1 MKWFFTFSILLF
13 SIISIAQEAIVYRSV
28 QSAQKA
34 FVISENNVWKVR
46 INSYQNGW
54 PEQIAEYT
62 FKSLPQAQKY
72 LATYHF
78 LMNASNTEMQ
88 KEIELR
94 GDSSEMIWIPKNNWN
109 WDWELKFANWIQ
121 NDVDTDFYQKYKL
134 KTDCAD
140 VMYSLRWIFARMNYL
155 PAANKTM
162 DGVWFTHRSLK
173 NEWKDLKTNSDW
185 SKDQRFLAGL
195 KFIMKQSYT
204 HTLHKD
210 SYPIALNATAM
221 LPGSFH
227 LIVSGKSGHTMVIY
241 RQLPATDGVR
251 VIVMAS
257 TVPSAVRVLS
267 EHMMYP
273 AKFDPKKDS
282 VRRMRWPVI
291 NGDKVSLVEPEKMPH
306 YSLEQFTD
314 NEVNVNRILN
324 PNPNW
329 KVEYDQ
335 AIASVLELLN
345 QRKLAVENG
354 FKACAPNKCAPDSSL
369 YDQHSTPSRDLRLK
383 QALGYLEN
391 EIAQNYQD
399 YTIRKTDEKIFDL
412 FNESFSLAQI
422 FRVVNSSLFSSN
434 PNDEIGRRWLLGS
447 QNYARIHKEELLK
460 SLVLRRAK
468 IQKALKECRY
478 IELCTPQSKNYESV
492 NLYNEMQS
500 VISFNEIL
508 RSYYTEEHKEF
519 EFEQY
524 QKMELSDGII
534 QKTLSEWILTLEKAS
549 TDPRS
554 VPSMLEG
561 DWTDLFYQFE
571 LPAKMYIQ
579 RIEKNWIVLT
589 KENSINQMYL
599 KKMGLQNGMLLLQ
612 SSGLCSADDKIEAD
626 NISQKWVLVLCGDE
640 YRKINIENGQTVLTF
655 PKSLVIDRKF
665 TFIDGQKLVS
675 YDSEL
680 RDKPYQYEV
689 MKNVTVYDVEKSKT
703 LFISQAQDQVLN
715 IQIAQNGKFLSVSVL
730 TGSDENQ
737 VFTEIHNYDLRSP
750 SQSYRKSQKTR
761 LSSTIQEWYYQNSR
775 DLLISDSYITLSDEN
790 NAASQEWS
798 ILQTSKYRSNEFLTY
813 SIDSERISFQKL
825 KVIPETL
832 QVVSEVISTYK
843 KMSTESFNLNEDKNV
858 GLLFE
863 QELALLISDT
873 PAGFQIRQSTL
884 QNLTWKVTPDYT
896 IKISVKNKKIDS
908 KVYRANGDLAFSAPG
923 QLYEMSLEFL
933 HPEHFLYRSYEPL
946 DSSGKLSSSRFSDQV
961 ILNNYNYSNQNGLII
976 YNNRVLLILK

>member
-1 MKWFFTFSILLF
+1 MKWFFSFSILLF
-13 SIISIAQEAIVYRSV
+13 SIISIAQEAIVYRSA

-34 FVISENNVWKVR
+34 FVISENNIWKVK

-54 PEQIAEYT
+54 PEQLAEYT
-62 FKSLPQAQKY
+62 FKNLPQAQKY
-72 LATYHF
+72 LADYHF
-78 LMNASNTEMQ
+78 LLDASQTELQ

-94 GDSSEMIWIPKNNWN
+94 GDSSEMIWIPKNNWS

-227 LIVSGKSGHTMVIY
+227 LVVAGKSGHTMVIY

-267 EHMMYP
+267 EHMIYP
-273 AKFDPKKDS
+273 TKFDPQS
-282 VRRMRWPVI
+282 SSIRRMRWPVI
-291 NGDKVSLVEPEKMPH
+291 NGEKVGLVEPEKMPY
-306 YSLEQFTD
+306 YSLEQFTES
-314 NEVNVNRILN
+314 EVNVNRILN
-324 PNPNW
+324 PKPNW

-335 AIASVLELLN
+335 AIASVVELLN
-345 QRKLAVENG
+345 QRKTAVENG
-354 FKACAPNKCAPDSSL
+354 FKACAPNKCAADSSL
-369 YDQHSTPSRDLRLK
+369 YDQHSTPSRDHRLK
-383 QALGYLEN
+383 QAINYLEN

-399 YTIRKTDEKIFDL
+399 YTLRKTDEKIFNL
-412 FNESFSLAQI
+412 FNETFSLAQI
-422 FRVVNSSLFSSN
+422 FRAVNSSLFSSN
-434 PNDEIGRRWLLGS
+434 PNDELGRRWLLGS

-460 SLVLRRAK
+460 SLVLRRTK
-468 IQKALKECRY
+468 IQKALKECRQ

-508 RSYYTEEHKEF
+508 RSYYSEEQKEV

-524 QKMELSDGII
+524 QKTELSDGKV
-534 QKTLSEWILTLEKAS
+534 QMTVSDWILTLEKSS

-554 VPSMLEG
+554 APSMLEG

-571 LPAKMYIQ
+571 LPAKTSIN
-579 RIEKNWIVLT
+579 RIEKNWIVLI
-589 KENSINQMYL
+589 KENNLDQMYL
-599 KKMGLQNGMLLLQ
+599 KKMGLQNGILLLQ
-612 SSGLCSADDKIEAD
+612 SSGLCSADDKIEAE
-626 NISQKWVLVLCGDE
+626 NISQKWVLVLCGDT
-640 YRKINIENGQTVLTF
+640 YQKINIENGQTILTF
-655 PKSLVIDRKF
+655 PKSLVVDRKF
-665 TFIDGQKLVS
+665 TFTDGQKLIF
-675 YDSEL
+675 YDSEI
-680 RDKPYQYEV
+680 RTKPYQYEV
-689 MKNVTVYDVEKSKT
+689 MKNVTVYDAEKTKT
-703 LFISQAQDQVLN
+703 LFISQAQDEVLN
-715 IQIAQNGKFLSVSVL
+715 IQIAQNGKFLSLSVL
-730 TGSDENQ
+730 TGADENQ
-737 VFTEIHNYDLRSP
+737 IYSETHNYDLRSP
-750 SQSYRKSQKTR
+750 STSYRKSQKTQI
-761 LSSTIQEWYYQNSR
+761 SQATQEWHYQDTR
-775 DLLISDSYITLSDEN
+775 DIVISDSYIILSDEN
-790 NAASQEWS
+790 NVASQEWS
-798 ILQTSKYRSNEFLTY
+798 ILQTSKYRSNEFLSY
-813 SIDSERISFQKL
+813 SIDSERISFLKL
-825 KVIPETL
+825 KVTPETL

-843 KMSTESFNLNEDKNV
+843 KMSTESFNFNEDKNV

-863 QELALLISDT
+863 QNLAVLISDT
-873 PAGFQIRQSTL
+873 PAGFQIKQSPL
-884 QNLTWKVTPDYT
+884 QNIPWKTSPDYT
-896 IKISVKNKKIDS
+896 IKISAKNKKLDS
-908 KVYRANGDLAFSAPG
+908 SVYRANGDLAFSAPG
-923 QLYEMSLEFL
+923 QLYDMSLEFL
-933 HPEHFLYRSYEPL
+933 YPEYFLYRSYDPL

-961 ILNNYNYSNQNGLII
+961 LMSNYNYSNQNGLII
-976 YNNRVLLILK
+976 YNNRVVLILK

>member
-13 SIISIAQEAIVYRSV
+13 SILSNAQEALVYRSV

-34 FVISENNVWKVR
+34 FVISENNTWKVK

-54 PEQIAEYT
+54 PEQLAEYT

-72 LATYHF
+72 LTSYHF
-78 LMNASNTEMQ
+78 LLNASNTEIQ

-94 GDSSEMIWIPKNNWN
+94 GDSSEMIWIPKNNWS
-109 WDWELKFANWIQ
+109 WDWELKFAHWIQ
-121 NDVDTDFYQKYKL
+121 NDVDTDFYQKYTL

-140 VMYSLRWIFARMNYL
+140 VMYSLRWIFARINYL

-227 LIVSGKSGHTMVIY
+227 LVVAGKSGHTMVIY

-251 VIVMAS
+251 VMVMAS

-267 EHMMYP
+267 EHMIYP
-273 AKFDPKKDS
+273 TKFDPQS
-282 VRRMRWPVI
+282 SSIRRMRWPVI
-291 NGDKVSLVEPEKMPH
+291 NGEKVSLVEPEKMPH
-306 YSLEQFTD
+306 YSLEQFTE

-329 KVEYDQ
+329 RVEYDQ
-335 AIASVLELLN
+335 AIASVVELLN
-345 QRKLAVENG
+345 QRKTAVENG
-354 FKACAPNKCAPDSSL
+354 FKACAPNKCAADSSL
-369 YDQHSTPSRDLRLK
+369 YDQHSTPSRDHRLK
-383 QALGYLEN
+383 QAINYLEN

-399 YTIRKTDEKIFDL
+399 YAIRKTDEKIFNL

-434 PNDEIGRRWLLGS
+434 PNDDLGRRWLLGG
-447 QNYARIHKEELLK
+447 QNFTRVHKEELLK

-468 IQKALKECRY
+468 IQKALKECRQ

-492 NLYNEMQS
+492 NLYNELQS

-508 RSYYTEEHKEF
+508 RSYYTDEHKEF

-524 QKMELSDGII
+524 QKTELSDGKI
-534 QKTLSEWILTLEKAS
+534 KMTVSDWILTLEKAS

-554 VPSMLEG
+554 APSMLEG

-571 LPAKMYIQ
+571 LPAKISIQ

-589 KENSINQMYL
+589 KENSIDQMYL
-599 KKMGLQNGMLLLQ
+599 KKIGLQNGSLLLQ
-612 SSGLCSADDKIEAD
+612 SSGLCSTDDKIEAE
-626 NISQKWVLVLCGDE
+626 NISQKWVLVLCGDV
-640 YRKINIENGQTVLTF
+640 YQKINIENGQTILTF
-655 PKSLVIDRKF
+655 PKSLVVDRKF
-665 TFIDGQKLVS
+665 TFTDGQKLVF
-675 YDSEL
+675 YQSEM
-680 RDKPYQYEV
+680 RSKPYQYEV
-689 MKNVTVYDVEKSKT
+689 MKNVTVYDVEKAKT
-703 LFISQAQDQVLN
+703 LFISNSQDEVLN
-715 IQIAQNGKFLSVSVL
+715 IQIAQSGNYLSLSVL
-730 TGSDENQ
+730 TGVDENQ
-737 VFTEIHNYDLRSP
+737 IFTVNHNYDLRNS
-750 SQSYRKSQKTR
+750 SSSFRRSQKTQI
-761 LSSTIQEWYYQNSR
+761 SPFIKDWYYQDTR

-790 NAASQEWS
+790 NAATQEWS
-798 ILQTSKYRSNEFLTY
+798 ILQTSKYRSNEFLSYT
-813 SIDSERISFQKL
+813 IDLERISFLKL

-832 QVVSEVISTYK
+832 QVVTEVISTYK

-858 GLLFE
+858 GFLFE
-863 QELALLISDT
+863 QNLALLISDT
-873 PAGFQIRQSTL
+873 PAGFQIRQSPL
-884 QNLTWKVTPDYT
+884 QNIPWKVTPQYT
-896 IKISVKNKKIDS
+896 TKISVKNKKLDS
-908 KVYRANGDLAFSAPG
+908 TVYRANGDLAFSAPG
-923 QLYEMSLEFL
+923 QIYDMSLEFL
-933 HPEHFLYRSYEPL
+933 YPEHFLYKSYEPL

-976 YNNRVLLILK
+976 YANRVLLILK